1 MAELQPAPRPG
12 RARLT
17 PDDIR
22 AGKGPRRETDTYVVE
37 FGRDALA
44 AFLEIAWKAARPQGG
59 RQGANNIFADANWL
73 RRILTFDAF
82 DTGEGTVELVVH
94 SREDWPDA

>member
-17 PDDIR
+17 PDDIH

-37 FGRDALA
+37 FGREVLAHFLSCSWHIARSEFPCWDA
-44 AFLEIAWKAARPQGG
+44 P
-59 RQGANNIFADANWL
+59 DS
-73 RRILTFDAF
+73 RRILTFEAF